1 MKNRVLLAFMYNT
14 INFLSNAKQN
24 IHIHYE
30 AHSLHILTILY
41 YMYKHTVLELFYAFI
56 KLSYQITAFITFIPY
71 FFLPQQMPLSF
82 IQSFFH
88 IRKYKMNK
96 ISELLLLCA
105 KCGF

>member
-56 KLSYQITAFITFIPY
+56 KLSYQILPLYHI

-96 ISELLLLCA
+96 ISEQLLLCA

>member
-14 INFLSNAKQN
+14 SNFLSNAKQN

-41 YMYKHTVLELFYAFI
+41 YMYKNTVLELFYAFI

-71 FFLPQQMPLSF
+71 FFFASTNTSLFYTVFLSYKE
-82 IQSFFH
+82 IQ
-88 IRKYKMNK
+88 N
-96 ISELLLLCA
+96 E
-105 KCGF
+105 

>member
-14 INFLSNAKQN
+14 SNFLSNAKQN

-56 KLSYQITAFITFIPY
+56 KLSYQILPLYHI
-71 FFLPQQMPLSF
+71 FFFASTNASLFYTVFLSYKK
-82 IQSFFH
+82 IQ
-88 IRKYKMNK
+88 N
-96 ISELLLLCA
+96 E
-105 KCGF
+105 

>member
-14 INFLSNAKQN
+14 SNFLSNAKQN

-56 KLSYQITAFITFIPY
+56 KLSYQILPLYHI
-71 FFLPQQMPLSF
+71 FFCLNKCLSLLYSLSF
-82 IQSFFH
+82 I
-88 IRKYKMNK
+88 
-96 ISELLLLCA
+96 
-105 KCGF
+105 